1 MPLTKK
7 YVLIPVNQMVKYLLK
22 CLKKEGFSHY
32 GSAGYSYGKK
42 LQIVLHFLR
51 LSGIGIK

>member
-1 MPLTKK
+1 MPLTEK

-32 GSAGYSYGKK
+32 GKAGYSFGK
-42 LQIVLHFLR
+42 R
-51 LSGIGIK
+51 L